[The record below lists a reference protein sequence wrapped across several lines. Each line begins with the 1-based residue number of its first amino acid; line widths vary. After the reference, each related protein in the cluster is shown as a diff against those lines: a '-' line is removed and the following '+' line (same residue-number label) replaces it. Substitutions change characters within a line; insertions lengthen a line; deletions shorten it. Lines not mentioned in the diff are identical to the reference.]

1 MISKK
6 SEMEVSAGRTIL
18 YIAIAFII
26 ASALLLASEGSVIKN
41 TIGGEKLFWYAAI
54 TGVIIALLLLL
65 LFKKPITNAENS
77 GQSIG
82 SALIVGMF
90 IFCPVAASFINRTL
104 SSAPVTC
111 SQYPL
116 LSKSTGGS
124 RYTEYCLFVN
134 INGEEEKFTVS
145 EDIYNSM
152 AAPGQVEL
160 CTQKGVLGYEVAKAF
175 KPAN

>member
-1 MISKK
+1 MDPNKPKHLGNTVI
-6 SEMEVSAGRTIL
+6 
-18 YIAIAFII
+18 YFAIALVVV
-26 ASALLLASEGSVIKN
+26 SALLLAFEGRVIKN
-41 TIGGEKLFWYAAI
+41 TIGGEDLFWYAGIA
-54 TGVIIALLLLL
+54 GVVIAMLIAVLLKQVKSI
-65 LFKKPITNAENS
+65 FEAEKK
-77 GQSIG
+77 GQAIG

-134 INGEEEKFTVS
+134 IDGEEEKFTV
-145 EDIYNSM
+145 EKEIYDNIS
-152 AAPGQVEL
+152 APGQVEL
-160 CTQKGVLGYEVAKAF
+160 CTQSGVLGYEVVKEF
-175 KPAN
+175 KPSN